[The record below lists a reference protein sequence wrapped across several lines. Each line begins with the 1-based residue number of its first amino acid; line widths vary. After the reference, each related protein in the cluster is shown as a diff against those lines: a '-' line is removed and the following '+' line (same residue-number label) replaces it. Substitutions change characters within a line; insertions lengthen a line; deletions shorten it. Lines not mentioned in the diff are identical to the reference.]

1 MSNIF
6 VTPQWFYG
14 YDVALE
20 LVFAVVTILVSFF
33 AWKIFKVTGERN
45 IRLFSL
51 AFLFIA
57 LSYIVQSIL
66 NFVIMDRLDDNIS
79 TLINLQS
86 VYLLNLFGIYM
97 HSILFLIGILLLTY
111 VALKIY
117 SFQTFVLLF
126 ILVFTSLY
134 FTIHKTF
141 MLYLLSTILLGFI
154 VYYYLTNYWENRKP
168 TSLLVLS
175 SMVSLFIAYLFFIFA
190 MDDNMLYYIIGHI
203 LELTA
208 YLLVFVTL
216 WIILKLGK
224 QKQKKNGK
232 KAR

>member
-1 MSNIF
+1 MSNLF

-20 LVFAVVTILVSFF
+20 LIFAVVTLLVSFF

-51 AFLFIA
+51 AFLFIS
-57 LSYIVQSIL
+57 LSYIIQSML
-66 NFVIMDRLDDNIS
+66 NFIILEQLEDNIS
-79 TLINLQS
+79 ALINLQS

-97 HSILFLIGILLLTY
+97 HAILFLIGILLLAY
-111 VALKIY
+111 VALKIH

-134 FTIHKTF
+134 FTPYNTY
-141 MLYLLSTILLGFI
+141 MLYLLSTVLLGFI
-154 VYYYLTNYWENRKP
+154 VYYYLANYWASRKP
-168 TSLLVLS
+168 TALMVLISMILLFV
-175 SMVSLFIAYLFFIFA
+175 AYLHFIFA
-190 MDDNMLYYIIGHI
+190 MDDNMLYYMIGHI
-203 LELTA
+203 LELLA

-216 WIILKLGK
+216 WIILRLGK
-224 QKQKKNGK
+224 QKQKNGK
-232 KAR
+232 KTR

>member
-6 VTPQWFYG
+6 ITPQWFYG

-20 LVFAVVTILVSFF
+20 LVFAVVTLLVSFF

-66 NFVIMDRLDDNIS
+66 NFVIMEQLDDTIS
-79 TLINLQS
+79 TFINLQS

-97 HSILFLIGILLLTY
+97 HAILFLIGMLLLAY
-111 VALKIY
+111 VALKIH
-117 SFQTFVLLF
+117 SFPTFILLF
-126 ILVFTSLY
+126 ILIFTSLY
-134 FTIHKTF
+134 FTPYKTF
-141 MLYLLSTILLGFI
+141 MLYLLSTVLLGFI
-154 VYYYLTNYWENRKP
+154 VYYYLTNYWNNRKP
-168 TSLLVLS
+168 TTLLVLI
-175 SMVSLFIAYLFFIFA
+175 SMILLFVGYLHFIFA
-190 MDDNMLYYIIGHI
+190 TDNMLYYIIGHV
-203 LELTA
+203 LELLA

-216 WIILKLGK
+216 WIILRLGK
-224 QKQKKNGK
+224 QKQKNGK

>member
-20 LVFAVVTILVSFF
+20 LIFAVVTILVSYF
-33 AWKIFKVTGERN
+33 AWKIFKITGERN

-57 LSYIVQSIL
+57 LSYVVQSIL
-66 NFVIMDRLDDNIS
+66 NFVIMDQLDDNIS

-86 VYLLNLFGIYM
+86 VYLLNLFGIYT
-97 HSILFLIGILLLTY
+97 HAILFLIGILLLTY
-111 VALKIY
+111 VALKIH
-117 SFQTFVLLF
+117 SLQTFVLLF

-134 FTIHKTF
+134 FTPYKTF
-141 MLYLLSTILLGFI
+141 MLYLLSTVLIGFI
-154 VYYYLTNYWENRKP
+154 VFYYLNNYWDNRKA
-168 TSLLVLS
+168 TTLLVAI
-175 SMVSLFIAYLFFIFA
+175 SMISLFVAYLFFIFA
-190 MDDNMLYYIIGHI
+190 MDNNMLYYIIGHL

-216 WIILKLGK
+216 WIILRLGK
-224 QKQKKNGK
+224 QKQKNGK
-232 KAR
+232 KTR